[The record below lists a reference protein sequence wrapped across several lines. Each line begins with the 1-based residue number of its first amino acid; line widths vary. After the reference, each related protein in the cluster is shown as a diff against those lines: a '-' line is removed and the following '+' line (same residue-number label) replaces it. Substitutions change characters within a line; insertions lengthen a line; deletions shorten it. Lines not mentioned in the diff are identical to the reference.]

1 MLTQES
7 INRKK
12 FLMTLGFS
20 GSALMAV
27 LSSCLNEKQTVPEPV
42 SVTPSVPNA
51 PTVSASTV
59 TGSPITV
66 TTESAGMVLVFN
78 GTTQITTFTAV
89 SGTNTYTPTTAGTY
103 TFQLLTSTGT
113 SISSASVTVTAK
125 TSTTPAAPTLAVS
138 SINTNSAI
146 SITATLAGTIIVF
159 NGTTQVTTF
168 AAVVGANTYTPSSAG
183 VYTFKLQTANG
194 ISGASAAVTVTDL
207 VTTKDL
213 LTLDLTLSA
222 NAALLKVG
230 GYIRQSNIV
239 VALVAANTYAAVTQ
253 TCSHEGQKQVIY
265 QSGEFYCQ
273 SHGAR
278 FTTAGVGLNSNGRGG
293 LTVYKTSLVGNILH
307 ITA

>member
-1 MLTQES
+1 MLTQDS
-7 INRKK
+7 INRKE
-12 FLMTLGFS
+12 FLIKLGFS
-20 GSALMAV
+20 GASLMAI
-27 LSSCLNEKQTVPEPV
+27 LSSCLNEKQTVPEPA

-59 TGSPITV
+59 TGGPITV
-66 TTESAGMVLVFN
+66 TTESAGTVLVFN
-78 GTTQITTFTAV
+78 STTQVATFTAV
-89 SGTNTYTPTTAGTY
+89 SGANIYTPTTAGTY
-103 TFQLLTSTGT
+103 TFLLLTSAGT
-113 SISSASVTVTAK
+113 STSSTVVIVTAK
-125 TSTTPAAPTLAVS
+125 TSTTPAAPTVAVS
-138 SINTNSAI
+138 SINTNNTI
-146 SITATLAGTIIVF
+146 SITVALAGTIIVF
-159 NGTTQVTTF
+159 NGTTQLTTF
-168 AAVVGANTYTPSSAG
+168 AAIVGANTYTPSSSG

-239 VALVAANTYAAVTQ
+239 IALVAANTYAAVTQ

-278 FTTAGVGLNSNGRGG
+278 FTTSGVGLNSNGRGG
-293 LTVYKTSLVGNILH
+293 LTVFKTSLVGNILH